1 MARMENNTLHKSND
15 NVPLN
20 IIILKQQ
27 CECLRSVHNH
37 TDNTH
42 SKDQTIENQDGIR
55 LWVSASPTISH
66 QSVINT

>member
-20 IIILKQQ
+20 III
-27 CECLRSVHNH
+27 ECLRSVHNH

-42 SKDQTIENQDGIR
+42 SKDQPIENQDGIR

-66 QSVINT
+66 QSFINT